1 MLGREFEKLGRV
13 FVLPHGPYVA
23 PISDG
28 RSLVI
33 YYNLVLI
40 KKVYHV
46 QFFVHSLF
54 GI

>member
-23 PISDG
+23 PISHG

-40 KKVYHV
+40 KAYHV